1 MLHRSIS
8 ALPKTNLTVRN
19 TTMKKITTN
28 ETIDMLNDAAGTGYE
43 AMRQFG
49 EINQRAFDRMVDKQ
63 FALMNLWMDAGMQQI
78 KLATEAKGLQD
89 LMTGNLGVAKNLT
102 EKLIAENRATLEI
115 AHETRDELRA
125 WWEAGVADVT
135 ARASKV
141 AQKVAA

>member
-1 MLHRSIS
+1 
-8 ALPKTNLTVRN
+8 
-19 TTMKKITTN
+19 MKKITTN

-49 EINQRAFDRMVDKQ
+49 EIHQRALDRMIDKQ

-78 KLATEAKGLQD
+78 KLATEAKGLQE
-89 LMTGNLGVAKNLT
+89 LMTGNLGVAKSLT

-125 WWEAGVADVT
+125 WWEAGIADVT
-135 ARASKV
+135 ARASKA